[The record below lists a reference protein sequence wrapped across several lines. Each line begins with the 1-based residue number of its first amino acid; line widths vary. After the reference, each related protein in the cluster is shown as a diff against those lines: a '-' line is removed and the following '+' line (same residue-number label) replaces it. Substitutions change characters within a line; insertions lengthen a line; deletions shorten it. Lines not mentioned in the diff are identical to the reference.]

1 MLMTLAECCLGRAR
15 REWAI
20 AMQGEFEAAIEA
32 GTPLAFA
39 TGCLMASLR
48 EMPRHEEGRFALANH
63 MLALGVLIPAAGL
76 QLMCAAGSAFPQGSA
91 LHGAPAPGS
100 AQAFYLADAYL
111 AAVPFLMGLWLL
123 LCAMHLRLAWA
134 LLERDWPGVIRVG
147 SLIAAGTLTLLVF
160 TGVLL
165 LDDART
171 VLQVAMLAVEL
182 SAIAALARW
191 HDRLFAG
198 VAVEQPA

>member
-1 MLMTLAECCLGRAR
+1 MILAECCLGGAR
-15 REWAI
+15 REWAL
-20 AMQGEFEAAIEA
+20 AMQGEFEAAVEA
-32 GTPLAFA
+32 GKPLAFA

-48 EMPRHEEGRFALANH
+48 EMPRQEEGRFVLVNH

-111 AAVPFLMGLWLL
+111 AAVPMLLGLWLL
-123 LCAMHLRLAWA
+123 LCALHLRLAWV
-134 LLERDWPGVIRVG
+134 LLEGDWSGVIRVG
-147 SLIAAGTLTLLVF
+147 SLIAAATITLLVF

-171 VLQVAMLAVEL
+171 VVQAAMLATEL
-182 SAIAALARW
+182 GAIAALARW
-191 HDRLFAG
+191 HDRLFSGRA
-198 VAVEQPA
+198 AEQLA